1 MKKLLVILFIALAS
15 CAAVEENSDDNVM
28 LEKSIFSIKSKVPHI
43 PKIHTPRTHL
53 PKTHLPRTHVPK
65 THGPITHVPKT
76 HGPITHV
83 PKTHGPITH
92 VPITHAPITHV
103 PITHVPIT
111 HVPITHVPK
120 TNILKTDRVKNL
132 SEVKKIPVKGVNG
145 LFGGKVGEVF
155 RKLGDMVKK
164 GIAWLKKN
172 NLWNPIIEQLKG
184 LGQKYG
190 NELCEKALP
199 PEVCGPAIDFALD
212 HLLPSE
218 QN

>member
-15 CAAVEENSDDNVM
+15 CAVVEENSDDNVM
-28 LEKSIFSIKSKVPHI
+28 LEKSIFSIKTKVPHI

-53 PKTHLPRTHVPK
+53 PRTHLPKTHLPKTHLPK
-65 THGPITHVPKT
+65 THAPITHVPKT

-92 VPITHAPITHV
+92 VPITHVPITHV

-111 HVPITHVPK
+111 HVPITNVPK

-164 GIAWLKKN
+164 GIAWLKK
-172 NLWNPIIEQLKG
+172 II
-184 LGQKYG
+184 YG
-190 NELCEKALP
+190 
-199 PEVCGPAIDFALD
+199 I
-212 HLLPSE
+212 
-218 QN
+218 Q